1 MRPEPDEERLRQ
13 PKPDE
18 ERLRRVGVSIDGGE
32 GALPPPKGEA
42 GKALAK
48 RGEAEGKGEGKAK
61 TTRKNGEK
69 KAGKLSKYSKVRD
82 REGRGKHT
90 CKQKNRQS
98 NKRHNRQQNRLK
110 GGNTKT

>member
-1 MRPEPDEERLRQ
+1 MEEKVPHHPQRGRQ
-13 PKPDE
+13 GKP
-18 ERLRRVGVSIDGGE
+18 L
-32 GALPPPKGEA
+32 PKG
-42 GKALAK
+42 GS
-48 RGEAEGKGEGKAK
+48 GGKGEGKAK